1 MATSPDDPGPGP
13 GWVTRTAWAAPAR
26 LHQREG
32 ETRAVTVRRRWVFP
46 SRTPQPVG
54 GASRGHVM
62 MRATDLPD
70 SWPGFREP
78 VHSGSSAQV
87 ARLAPVSE
95 LRVRRALRGARRLG
109 GRGGHTGWSP
119 ERTHFT
125 DHAKHF
131 QQ

>member
-13 GWVTRTAWAAPAR
+13 GWVTRSAW
-26 LHQREG
+26 
-32 ETRAVTVRRRWVFP
+32 
-46 SRTPQPVG
+46 
-54 GASRGHVM
+54 
-62 MRATDLPD
+62 D
-70 SWPGFREP
+70 
-78 VHSGSSAQV
+78 SGSSAQV